1 MATED
6 EKQYLRRVETEPQ
19 KFEVLT
25 EGNLEL
31 PMTDSELL
39 SVISKRV
46 KASEQYYETKLDLK
60 KRRAKN
66 TDYWRGKQLDTKL
79 LYDWQVPYI
88 DNVIYR
94 DVETAIP
101 IVVSKLPDII
111 VSAASEDPIKRK
123 RADGLQKVLDYK
135 IKNHEM
141 RSVLRRASRHSF
153 LDFITIVKARWDRVR
168 QTYIFEAVH
177 PDKITL
183 DHTGRVPDFGLS
195 SSGFD
200 FIAEWLE
207 EPLKVITAKFPKAK
221 DKLWKRFDIKQGR
234 ESQLANKI
242 RYQEIWFTW
251 YDDTGVPFEGVAWR
265 FEDIILEKMK
275 NPYWDYEGE
284 ETEAG
289 TNPITG
295 ETVYENRQFNHFDRP
310 YKPYIIRNYQHSGLD
325 GPMDDT
331 TPVEQSIPLQD
342 VINKRG
348 RQITELADKANPK
361 KVFSDTF
368 ITKEDA
374 ARVTDDPTE
383 HIWGSGNVNEG
394 FAVIPGI
401 APNPTLYNDLLQNRA
416 ELDNIMGTQQTVRGE
431 RTADE
436 SGVARQIARE
446 GSLGR
451 LDDFVATVI
460 EPITQEI
467 AEWSVQMLK
476 VFGTKTTFIEV
487 LGSTGEKEFLE
498 FDRDAIDD
506 GVNIS
511 VRASTVDKTE
521 RRSIATQLAASGNI
535 DPLSLYEDLGAKD
548 PKERARRIMAMKD
561 PTGATYMQLI
571 LNDPEGA
578 DTAMDNVAA
587 ANAAESGTATGA
599 SPESSLPAGPEA
611 PLPSDQLIEQG
622 GQSDAI

>member
-1 MATED
+1 MNE
-6 EKQYLRRVETEPQ
+6 EKQYSRTLGEEAP
-19 KFEVLT
+19 KFDVLN
-25 EGNLEL
+25 EGVLSL
-31 PMTDSELL
+31 PMSDSELL
-39 SVISKRV
+39 SVIAKRV
-46 KASEQYYETKLDLK
+46 KASEAYYDSKLNLRE
-60 KRRAKN
+60 RRAKN
-66 TDYWRGKQLDTKL
+66 TDYWRGKQLDTKM

-111 VSAASEDPIKRK
+111 VSAAADDPIKRK
-123 RADGLQKVLDYK
+123 RAEGLQKVLDYK
-135 IKNHEM
+135 IKAHEM

-153 LDFITIVKARWDRVR
+153 LDFITIVKVRWDRIR
-168 QTYIFEAVH
+168 QTYVFEAVH
-177 PDKITL
+177 PDKIIL

-221 DKLWKRFDIKQGR
+221 EKLWKRFDIKRGT

-251 YDDTGVPFEGVAWR
+251 YDQEGVPFEGVAWR

-284 ETEAG
+284 EQEVG
-289 TNPITG
+289 TNPVTG
-295 ETVYENRQFNHFDRP
+295 ESVYENRQFNHFDRP

-361 KVFSDTF
+361 KVFSDSF

-394 FAVIPGI
+394 FTIIPGI
-401 APNPTLYNDLLQNRA
+401 APNPTLFNDLVQNRT

-467 AEWSVQMLK
+467 AEWSIQMLK
-476 VFGTKTTFIEV
+476 VFGTKTSFVEV

-506 GVNIS
+506 GINIS
-511 VRASTVDKTE
+511 VKASSVDKTE
-521 RRSIATQLAASGNI
+521 RRAVATQLASSGNI
-535 DPLSLYEDLGAKD
+535 DPLSLFEDLGALN

-571 LNDPEGA
+571 LEDPEA
-578 DTAMDNVAA
+578 ANTTMNNVAG
-587 ANAAESGTATGA
+587 ANAAEQGIAPGGV
-599 SPESSLPAGPEA
+599 PESSMPAGPEA
-611 PLPSDQLIEQG
+611 PLPSDQAAAQG
-622 GQSDAI
+622 GQSDPIG